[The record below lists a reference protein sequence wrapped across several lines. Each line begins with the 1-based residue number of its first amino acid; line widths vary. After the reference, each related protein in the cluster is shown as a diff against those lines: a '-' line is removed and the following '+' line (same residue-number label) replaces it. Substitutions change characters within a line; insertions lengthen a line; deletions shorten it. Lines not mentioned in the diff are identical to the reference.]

1 MVEATAAY
9 RAAKWTRS
17 TVTAS
22 SKAPMTVCRF
32 LFKLSRLSQ
41 GSVDKNVE
49 EGNTGGGDKK
59 VNGGI
64 QPGVHTHLNELTQA
78 ITWTAASSVPVRF

>member
-1 MVEATAAY
+1 MVEATCSY

-22 SKAPMTVCRF
+22 PQAPMTVGRF

-41 GSVDKNVE
+41 GAVDKNVE

-59 VNGGI
+59 VNGGV

-78 ITWTAASSVPVRF
+78 FSRTAASSVPVRF